1 MKKLRITN
9 YPPTTLTQ
17 NMSPRMMKQRPPKKS
32 WSTCWNNIGRT
43 NEALC
48 RETPSF
54 LSSTESSRQGSEPLL
69 PSERD
74 PRVTRDHPRRTPLEA
89 NSRSFTGTL
98 ASFIKQF
105 AFEIVQ
111 TISRYEN
118 KKYFLLFSVVI
129 YSANGTRFDRGTVR
143 IICHNKTKEEW
154 MIFLATNVKYIL
166 IQHVPFFFLIF
177 NYTPFP
183 RIDSIYYIF
192 CKIWKNMECNC
203 HKRVYTSF

>member
-89 NSRSFTGTL
+89 NSRSSTGTL

-129 YSANGTRFDRGTVR
+129 DSANGTRFDRGTVR

-154 MIFLATNVKYIL
+154 MIFWP
-166 IQHVPFFFLIF
+166 Q
-177 NYTPFP
+177 
-183 RIDSIYYIF
+183 
-192 CKIWKNMECNC
+192 M
-203 HKRVYTSF
+203 

>member
-1 MKKLRITN
+1 MRSHEFQTRIFHASSFEEENLSLKKNSTNFSNPFPSKWKNYASQITLQQRWHKTC
-9 YPPTTLTQ
+9 PPW
-17 NMSPRMMKQRPPKKS
+17 MMKQRPPKKS

-89 NSRSFTGTL
+89 NSRSSTGTL

-129 YSANGTRFDRGTVR
+129 DSANGTRFDRGTVR

-154 MIFLATNVKYIL
+154 MIFWP
-166 IQHVPFFFLIF
+166 Q
-177 NYTPFP
+177 
-183 RIDSIYYIF
+183 
-192 CKIWKNMECNC
+192 M
-203 HKRVYTSF
+203 